1 LREYQP
7 GDDVRHIDWNVTAR
21 TDLPYIRQARMERAV
36 DVWFLVDVSASVD
49 WGTARCL
56 KRDRLVEFVA
66 ILGLVLGRHGNQLAV
81 LPFAERPLPFVPLAA
96 GRLQLLRLI
105 DTVRGGVQAPVTRK
119 PSGPTNLSAA
129 LARAGTVIRRRALV
143 LVVSDFLVPG
153 GWQNSLRRLS
163 QRHDVVAVQLSD
175 PRERELPDVGLITL
189 EDPETGRQLIVNT
202 ADRRLR
208 ERFRQAA
215 NAQAEQIKADLEAS
229 AVDQLV
235 LSTAE
240 DLLPAMI
247 RFMQARRL
255 RRVANTPRPVA
266 ALN

>member
-1 LREYQP
+1 
-7 GDDVRHIDWNVTAR
+7 
-21 TDLPYIRQARMERAV
+21 
-36 DVWFLVDVSASVD
+36 
-49 WGTARCL
+49 
-56 KRDRLVEFVA
+56 
-66 ILGLVLGRHGNQLAV
+66 
-81 LPFAERPLPFVPLAA
+81 
-96 GRLQLLRLI
+96 
-105 DTVRGGVQAPVTRK
+105 
-119 PSGPTNLSAA
+119 
-129 LARAGTVIRRRALV
+129 
-143 LVVSDFLVPG
+143 
-153 GWQNSLRRLS
+153 
-163 QRHDVVAVQLSD
+163 VAVQLSD

-189 EDPETGRQLIVNT
+189 EDPETGKQLIVNT
-202 ADRRLR
+202 TDRRLR

-255 RRVANTPRPVA
+255 RRVANMPRPVA